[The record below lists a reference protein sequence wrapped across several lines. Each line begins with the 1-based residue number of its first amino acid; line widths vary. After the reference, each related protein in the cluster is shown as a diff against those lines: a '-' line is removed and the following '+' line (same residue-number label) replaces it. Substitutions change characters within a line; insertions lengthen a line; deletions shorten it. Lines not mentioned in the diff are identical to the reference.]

1 MNNNNNDNDEKDYSY
16 ECLNKDSLKQ
26 VVEEGEEEVN
36 FVLTLKNNKIKKWPQ
51 GNAKIVSDSSS
62 NFVGDDIILEPQ
74 DYNEIKNYSYKVK
87 DLGSYPIGNYKIYL
101 CFEVNGEQYGDKLLL
116 KIEIKEKQEVD
127 IKEKIK
133 EFREIYSLSQ
143 EDFSDNQISQIIQK
157 YNFKYDQ
164 AFSALFP

>member
-1 MNNNNNDNDEKDYSY
+1 MNINNNEEKDYSY
-16 ECLNKDSLKQ
+16 ECLNKDTLKQ
-26 VVEEGEEEVN
+26 IVEEGEEEVN
-36 FVLTLKNNKIKKWPQ
+36 FVLTLKNNKRKKWPK

-74 DYNEIKNYSYKVK
+74 DYNEQQNYSYKVK

-116 KIEIKEKQEVD
+116 KIEIKEKQEED

-133 EFREIYSLSQ
+133 EFRELYSLSK
-143 EDFSDNQISQIIQK
+143 EDFSDDKISKIIQEF
-157 YNFKYDQ
+157 NFNYEK